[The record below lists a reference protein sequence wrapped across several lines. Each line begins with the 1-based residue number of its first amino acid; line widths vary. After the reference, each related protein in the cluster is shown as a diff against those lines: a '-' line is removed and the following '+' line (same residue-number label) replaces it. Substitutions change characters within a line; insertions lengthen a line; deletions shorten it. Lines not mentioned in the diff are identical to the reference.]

1 MNLNLKGLIELVN
14 NVNFDKDL
22 RVFYLS
28 SLAEQ
33 EQKDTFMKYYHS
45 VESYL
50 DELVKKSTDLEVL
63 NRVKNII
70 SFRTKILD
78 MKM

>member
-1 MNLNLKGLIELVN
+1 MEN

-28 SLAEQ
+28 SLA
-33 EQKDTFMKYYHS
+33 DRDCRDVFMRFYQS
-45 VESYL
+45 VEGYL
-50 DELVKKSTDLEVL
+50 EELVAKSTDLEIL

-70 SFRTKILD
+70 SYRTKIMD
-78 MKM
+78 KKI